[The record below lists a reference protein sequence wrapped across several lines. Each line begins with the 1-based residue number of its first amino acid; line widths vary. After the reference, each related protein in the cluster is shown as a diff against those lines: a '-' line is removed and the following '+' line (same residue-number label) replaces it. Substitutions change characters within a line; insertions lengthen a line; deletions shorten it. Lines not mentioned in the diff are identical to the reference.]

1 MINYIWFGMI
11 ALSVVCATVNGR
23 LPELSQAVMDG
34 AGDAVE
40 LSIFLLGSMCAW
52 LGFLKIAE
60 RAGLTS
66 LLARGFSPIIDRLFP
81 DYRGDEEIK
90 GKICMNISANLLG
103 LGNAATPLGLSAMKA
118 MAEKSP
124 GEEPSRGM
132 VLFVVINTASLQLL
146 PVIIGVILLF
156 GFFKGV
162 DVFDAFVLGAKEG
175 IHTTLGLLPT
185 LIGLI
190 VAVSMVRAS
199 GLLDALCALCEPLAN
214 AAGISTEVL
223 PLALLR
229 PISGSGSS
237 AYTLSLLEQFG
248 PDSETGKIASVLAS
262 STETTF
268 YAVTVYFG
276 AVGCKKLRHTLP
288 AALAGDCMAV
298 VLSVVTVKFLAGF

>member
-1 MINYIWFGMI
+1 MEQI
-11 ALSVVCATVNGR
+11 
-23 LPELSQAVMDG
+23 G
-34 AGDAVE
+34 A
-40 LSIFLLGSMCAW
+40 
-52 LGFLKIAE
+52 
-60 RAGLTS
+60 
-66 LLARGFSPIIDRLFP
+66 
-81 DYRGDEEIK
+81 
-90 GKICMNISANLLG
+90 
-103 LGNAATPLGLSAMKA
+103 AA
-118 MAEKSP
+118 
-124 GEEPSRGM
+124 
-132 VLFVVINTASLQLL
+132 L

-162 DVFDAFVLGAKEG
+162 DVFDAFVSGAKEG

-229 PISGSGSS
+229 P
-237 AYTLSLLEQFG
+237 LSLLEQFG

-276 AVGCKKLRHTLP
+276 AVGCKKLRHTIP

-298 VLSVVTVKFLAGF
+298 VLSVVTVKFFSGF